1 MRFIRALLYYWH
13 TLKSAYYLALLD
25 CCLNKDIK
33 EKTTKKFDHHRAISQ
48 SIFKQRQG
56 GMKEDKLDKYI
67 A

>member
-1 MRFIRALLYYWH
+1 MRFMRPLLYYWH

-33 EKTTKKFDHHRAISQ
+33 EKTTQKFEYHRAISQ
-48 SIFKQRQG
+48 SLLIQRQEEL
-56 GMKEDKLDKYI
+56 KADKKYT